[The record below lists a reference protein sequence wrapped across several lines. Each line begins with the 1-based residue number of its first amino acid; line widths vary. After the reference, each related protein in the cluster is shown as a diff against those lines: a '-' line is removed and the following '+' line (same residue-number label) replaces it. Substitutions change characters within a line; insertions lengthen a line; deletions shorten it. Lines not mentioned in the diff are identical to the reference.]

1 MQDLAIG
8 CLSYSLIEVQSLK
21 VPILTVLDILIKY
34 IGVKSFNYIAVGLI
48 YQNIKGTGIVVGST
62 NYIINEPN
70 A

>member
-8 CLSYSLIEVQSLK
+8 CLCYSLIEWQSLEGP
-21 VPILTVLDILIKY
+21 VLTVLEILIKY
-34 IGVKSFNYIAVGLI
+34 IGVKSFNYIAVGPI
-48 YQNIKGTGIVVGST
+48 NQNIKGTGIVVRSR